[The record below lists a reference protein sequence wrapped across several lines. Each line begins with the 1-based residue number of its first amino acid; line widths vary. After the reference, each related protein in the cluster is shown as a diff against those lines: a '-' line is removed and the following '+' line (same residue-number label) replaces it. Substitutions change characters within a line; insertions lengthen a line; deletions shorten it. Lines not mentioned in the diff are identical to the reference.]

1 MNRSAFSKVYM
12 EEYIVMNEKEKN
24 MAMYGYIIYMFG
36 KLAEEHDMIKE
47 NLPELKKNIQKQLN
61 VDVVNVAFDTV

>member
-1 MNRSAFSKVYM
+1 MMND
-12 EEYIVMNEKEKN
+12 KEKN

-36 KLAEEHDMIKE
+36 KLAEEHEMIKE

-61 VDVVNVAFDTV
+61 VDVVKVAFDTV